1 MDGKKAAATRAVEM
15 ITDGMTVGL
24 GSGSTAT
31 LAIQALAEKV
41 RKGLKVSTVASSL
54 KSEALA
60 RELSIPVFAPSE
72 VGVIDIA
79 IDGADEV
86 DASGNLIKGGGGS
99 LLREKIIA
107 YASRRFHVMV
117 DDSKLVEK
125 LGKFPVPVEVTP
137 FAVEHTLRH
146 LKGLPCDPVLRTA
159 GGQLFITDNGNYIAD
174 CRFESITEP
183 AWLDVKLKMIPG
195 VVESGLFSAKIVTS
209 IVVGNTRG
217 EIREIVVN
225 P

>member
-1 MDGKKAAATRAVEM
+1 
-15 ITDGMTVGL
+15 
-24 GSGSTAT
+24 
-31 LAIQALAEKV
+31 
-41 RKGLKVSTVASSL
+41 
-54 KSEALA
+54 
-60 RELSIPVFAPSE
+60 
-72 VGVIDIA
+72 
-79 IDGADEV
+79 
-86 DASGNLIKGGGGS
+86 
-99 LLREKIIA
+99 
-107 YASRRFHVMV
+107 MV